1 MNDTTSSPTNR
12 VLRSFGTSLR
22 MAAYIAILFIPL
34 VTNPASGAPDDEV
47 RATFERFVAAQN
59 AHDVKAV
66 ESLLLN
72 SPDFLWITR
81 GTPVWGSDS
90 ALKRFTALYE
100 GTWRL
105 DPETSS
111 LKTTMLGNSAAQLYV
126 PIMFTIGAAGQPSQP
141 ARFLMNLIL
150 VKTPGGWKVSSIL
163 PIPAPAQ

>member
-1 MNDTTSSPTNR
+1 
-12 VLRSFGTSLR
+12 
-22 MAAYIAILFIPL
+22 
-34 VTNPASGAPDDEV
+34 V

-81 GTPVWGSDS
+81 GTPVWGSDP
-90 ALKRFTALYE
+90 ALKRFTALYA

-105 DPETSS
+105 DPEASS
-111 LKTTMLGNSAAQLYV
+111 LKITMLGNSAAQLYV
-126 PIMFTIGAAGQPSQP
+126 PIMFTIGAAGQPAQP
-141 ARFLMNLIL
+141 TRFLMNQIL
-150 VKTPGGWKVSSIL
+150 VKTPDGWKVSSIL